1 LIVAKGN
8 IVLVLYHLH
17 AKLSTTCVNA
27 LQKQDACD
35 WWHKRPKHMS
45 DKGMKVLVKKK
56 VLKGSQV
63 KKCSNCLAGKEH
75 KVAFKSQSPHRGVG
89 LCTFRCSQNDD
100 EVKWWIKVLAIFID
114 EFSGKVWVYVLK
126 IEDEVL
132 SVFKQVQVSVE
143 R

>member
-17 AKLSTTCVNA
+17 AKLSTNCVNA

-35 WWHKRPKHMS
+35 LWHKRPEHMS

-63 KKCSNCLAGKEH
+63 KKCSNCLAVKEH
-75 KVAFKSQSPHRGVG
+75 RVAFKSQSPH
-89 LCTFRCSQNDD
+89 
-100 EVKWWIKVLAIFID
+100 KKP
-114 EFSGKVWVYVLK
+114 
-126 IEDEVL
+126 EVL
-132 SVFKQVQVSVE
+132 DFVHSDVRKMTMRSNGGSKYLPYLLMNFLGRFGSMC
-143 R
+143 